1 MKRFMMLLSLIA
13 ALTLTSHA
21 FATETNAVKDS
32 LLRILD
38 TRPANESHLD
48 ALYSLALL
56 DPMSPS
62 GLQYLDTLT
71 EASIAQDNK
80 KYQCYA
86 AYAHLVY
93 YFNHQDEA
101 NTVLWMTKLSPIALE
116 LKNYNLYFS
125 GKRAEITMR
134 IIKRKVESSINEAEE
149 MYKLAEKLKYAQGM
163 SSAKLC
169 LMTAYFMTAR
179 YKEGLDAAQD
189 AYHRLPEDASLEV
202 RKDVL
207 QEISLSCASIKHP
220 SLLRYLH
227 EYDAVLTKLTQEE
240 NNPRAYTGSRLLLES
255 LYADYY
261 LKADDMNQALAH
273 LKEMDKYFSP
283 TSFIPSR
290 GLYYNVY
297 SRYYRKIKAYDQAM
311 AYADSAYNL
320 LAKVSDN
327 GGLNY
332 GIEQASIMAEAGK
345 TDEAIPLFQ
354 HLLAKKDSFYRELSD
369 SQVNELNEMHNIDN
383 LLLEKEQHKALIQ
396 TIGLILIT
404 IALLVLIPST
414 IRIYCMRKKLKEEE
428 EEIREMSRIA
438 EEANEVKSHFL
449 ANMSYNIRIPLNNVL
464 GFSQLMT
471 ADPDSVDA
479 SQWKEYS
486 EIIQSNSAELI
497 KLVNDVL
504 DLSRLEAGR
513 TKWQLQEYDI
523 LPLCS
528 DVLNMVRMQMGDKI
542 QVDFR
547 TEIESQLLQMDI
559 SRITQ
564 LILST
569 LIYESPC
576 EEKRDVAFSLTRD
589 AARELL
595 VFHIVNSPLADPK
608 LQTQSVEVRHSI
620 NRLTV
625 AHFGGTYTLEPD
637 AVDGPTLIY
646 SFGYGE
652 AAGRHTNLSQAAS
665 VS

>member
-1 MKRFMMLLSLIA
+1 MKRFILLSLIA
-13 ALTLTSHA
+13 ALILATHA
-21 FATETNAVKDS
+21 SAAETNAVKDS

-38 TRPANESHLD
+38 TRPADESHLD
-48 ALYSLALL
+48 ALYSLVCL

-62 GLQYLDTLT
+62 GLEYLDRLT
-71 EASIAQDNK
+71 EESIAQNNK
-80 KYQCYA
+80 EYQCLA

-101 NTVLWMTKLSPIALE
+101 NTVLWMGKLAPIALE

-134 IIKRKVESSINEAEE
+134 IIKRKVESGINEAEE
-149 MYKLAEKLKYAQGM
+149 MYKLAKKLKYAQGM

-179 YKEGLDAAQD
+179 YAEGLDAAQD
-189 AYHRLPEDASLEV
+189 AYRQLPADASLEI
-202 RKDVL
+202 RKEIL
-207 QEISLSCASIKHP
+207 QEISLSCASIRHP

-227 EYDAVLTKLTQEE
+227 EYDAVLTQLTQKE
-240 NNPRAYTGSRLLLES
+240 NNRRAYNGSRLLLES

-261 LKADDMNQALAH
+261 LKEDDMYQALRH

-297 SRYYRKIKAYDQAM
+297 SRYYRKIKAYDQAL
-311 AYADSAYNL
+311 ACADSAFTL

-332 GIEQASIMAEAGK
+332 GIEQASLMAEAGK
-345 TDEAIPLFQ
+345 TDQAIPLFQ
-354 HLLAKKDSFYRELSD
+354 HLLAKKDSFYLELSD
-369 SQVNELNEMHNIDN
+369 SQVDELNEMHNIDH
-383 LLLEKEQHKALIQ
+383 LLLEKEQHKAAIQ
-396 TIGLILIT
+396 IIGLILIA

-428 EEIREMSRIA
+428 EKIRDMSRIA
-438 EEANEVKSHFL
+438 EEANEVKSNFL

-486 EIIQSNSAELI
+486 DIIQSNSAELI
-497 KLVNDVL
+497 RLVNDVL

-513 TKWQLQEYDI
+513 TKWQVQEYDI
-523 LPLCS
+523 IILCS

-542 QVDFR
+542 EVDFR
-547 TEIESQLLQMDI
+547 TEIESQLLQIDI

-589 AARELL
+589 AAKELL
-595 VFHIVNSPLADPK
+595 VFRIVNSPLADPK

-625 AHFGGTYTLEPD
+625 TYFGGTYTIEPD
-637 AVDGPTLIY
+637 AAEGPTLTY

-652 AAGRHTNLSQAAS
+652 AAARHRNQA
-665 VS
+665 